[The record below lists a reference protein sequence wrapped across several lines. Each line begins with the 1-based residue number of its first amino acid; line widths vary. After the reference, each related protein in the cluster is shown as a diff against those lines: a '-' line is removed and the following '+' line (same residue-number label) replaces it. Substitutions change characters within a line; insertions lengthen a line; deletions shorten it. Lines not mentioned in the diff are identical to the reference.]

1 MSERRFD
8 TNCVQAGYTPGTGDP
23 QVLPIVQ
30 NTTYRYYNA
39 ADVAALFDLDSDM
52 FMYSRIGHPDEDALE
67 KKLTALE
74 GGAAAVA
81 ASSGMAAIFLTIST
95 LCKAGDHIL
104 ASPSI
109 YGGTFNLFN
118 MTLKRFGIDV
128 TFIDQNSSLEEIVA
142 AARPETRLLFGET
155 IANPALHV
163 LDFEKFSAAAKEIG
177 VPLVI
182 DNTLASP
189 FLCRPIEHGA
199 DIVIHATT
207 KWADGQATSMG
218 GVIIDSGK
226 FDWKKDNKYPEIT
239 EPDESYHGLNF
250 YEKFGPAAFAMKVR
264 VCALRDFGSCI
275 APMNSWLTFQGLQH
289 LHVRMRRHSD
299 NALALAKFLE
309 NHPKIDWVYY
319 PGLEGNENYELA
331 QKYLPKGA
339 GGVISFAV
347 KGGRDAGEKLL
358 ENLKLASVV
367 VHVGDIHT
375 CVLHPASTTHRQ
387 LSEED
392 QLAAGIDPGL
402 IRASVGLED
411 IEDIKEDFD
420 QALNAI
426 D

>member
-250 YEKFGPAAFAMKVR
+250 YEKFGPAAFAMKRR
-264 VCALRDFGSCI
+264 VEKCFQLIQLSQTENHFRQPSVALR
-275 APMNSWLTFQGLQH
+275 Q
-289 LHVRMRRHSD
+289 
-299 NALALAKFLE
+299 
-309 NHPKIDWVYY
+309 
-319 PGLEGNENYELA
+319 
-331 QKYLPKGA
+331 LP
-339 GGVISFAV
+339 
-347 KGGRDAGEKLL
+347 
-358 ENLKLASVV
+358 
-367 VHVGDIHT
+367 
-375 CVLHPASTTHRQ
+375 
-387 LSEED
+387 
-392 QLAAGIDPGL
+392 
-402 IRASVGLED
+402 
-411 IEDIKEDFD
+411 
-420 QALNAI
+420 
-426 D
+426 

>member
-8 TNCVQAGYTPGTGDP
+8 TNCVHAGYTPQTGDP
-23 QVLPIVQ
+23 QVLPLVQ
-30 NTTYRYYNA
+30 STTYRYYNA

-109 YGGTFNLFN
+109 YGGTFNLFQT
-118 MTLKRFGIDV
+118 TLKRFGIDV
-128 TFIDQNSSLEEIVA
+128 TFVDQKSSLEEIVSK
-142 AARPETRLLFGET
+142 ARPETRLLFGET

-163 LDFEKFSAAAKEIG
+163 LDFEKFSAAAKQIG

-226 FDWKKDNKYPEIT
+226 FDWKKDGKYPEIT

-264 VCALRDFGSCI
+264 ACALRDFGSCI

-289 LHVRMRRHSD
+289 LHVRMNRHSES
-299 NALALAKFLE
+299 ALELAKFLQR
-309 NHPKIDWVYY
+309 HPKIEWVYY
-319 PGLEGNENYELA
+319 PGLEGNENYQLT
-331 QKYLPKGA
+331 QKYLPNGA
-339 GGVISFAV
+339 GGVLSFAV
-347 KGGRDAGEKLL
+347 KGGREAGEKLL

-387 LSEED
+387 LSEAD
-392 QLAAGIDPGL
+392 QIAAGIDPGL